1 MHQSRH
7 RETKINK
14 SCCIPTLRLLFKDH
28 KTWSPTDGTPPP
40 ARPVCAANSGMNVH
54 FSDLLSMVLEPL
66 ASTVPGSWE
75 VISVDDFIS
84 GCEDYN
90 EELENKE
97 KTPEAAGGA
106 GVPEAKVGT
115 GGEGTPKKIKK

>member
-1 MHQSRH
+1 
-7 RETKINK
+7 
-14 SCCIPTLRLLFKDH
+14 
-28 KTWSPTDGTPPP
+28 
-40 ARPVCAANSGMNVH
+40 
-54 FSDLLSMVLEPL
+54 MVLEPL

-97 KTPEAAGGA
+97 KTPGAAGGA
-106 GVPEAKVGT
+106 DIPEAEVGA
-115 GGEGTPKKIKK
+115 GGGRNTQINREIKNLPPPTLDAKTRPKSL